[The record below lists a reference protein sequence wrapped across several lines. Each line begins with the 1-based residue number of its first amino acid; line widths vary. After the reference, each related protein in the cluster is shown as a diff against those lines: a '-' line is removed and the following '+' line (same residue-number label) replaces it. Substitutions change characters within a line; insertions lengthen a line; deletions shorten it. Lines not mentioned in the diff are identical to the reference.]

1 MPQRAEDVRQFA
13 SFLEEMRD
21 KVFPRDGPLQG
32 RLPVV
37 STEGEEDP
45 RVSVEQREEL
55 ETLEAFYPA
64 EEFPD
69 DVARVAPRWPVRLA
83 MRLAG
88 GTGSTLRF
96 TFAPSYPQAG
106 PLRCELHSED
116 VGVLAHEKDIL
127 AAAEEERAPLGFPS
141 VVVMFQAAQQW
152 VEDHEADIA
161 ARAASGG
168 VLPAATGADGDE
180 DGDDDDAPADAWW
193 KRDREDPVD
202 EALIQEAEKKAAEL
216 LPDDGSGTAWAR
228 AFGAGNYNKPWEF
241 VVGLVGKPSAGKSTL
256 FNAATRPEEADREAA
271 MAPHPFTTIDPNV
284 GPGWFAAPCPA
295 EALGLGDKVQP
306 EHGRAPSSR
315 RRLPLLVKDVAGLVP
330 GAYLGRGK
338 GNAFLNDLCDADS
351 LIHVVDASGR
361 SDREGVDQG
370 RSGGGGGG
378 GSATSSGDGGA
389 SSDPLEE
396 VGWVRH
402 EIHLWIFCNVR
413 EKWDTIRRKARMA
426 TTAPLREHL
435 ADRLF
440 GLFTGYR
447 ATRPF
452 VTQVFEK
459 AGFKLNDV
467 FNWTEYHAHLFVA
480 CFLRARFPIM
490 VALNKADV
498 PGAGPRIE
506 RARKVLGSSC
516 VAVSARSEWWLWDQ
530 QRKGHLTY
538 LEGGGADTV
547 ELAPAAPAAVR
558 EQLEKMKA
566 AVFRV
571 HGCTGVQEILSAA
584 VQRRQPL
591 YVCPVSDLGTLEP
604 LQKMSEKDTR
614 APAALPPLAT
624 MLLMRPLSTVDEAFR
639 VIRHEQML
647 RGDFVRAEVLT
658 DLGSR
663 TSRVLKREDAL
674 RGDGD
679 PTKAIVLKVLSNK
692 KAK

>member
-1 MPQRAEDVRQFA
+1 
-13 SFLEEMRD
+13 
-21 KVFPRDGPLQG
+21 
-32 RLPVV
+32 
-37 STEGEEDP
+37 
-45 RVSVEQREEL
+45 
-55 ETLEAFYPA
+55 
-64 EEFPD
+64 
-69 DVARVAPRWPVRLA
+69 
-83 MRLAG
+83 
-88 GTGSTLRF
+88 
-96 TFAPSYPQAG
+96 
-106 PLRCELHSED
+106 
-116 VGVLAHEKDIL
+116 
-127 AAAEEERAPLGFPS
+127 
-141 VVVMFQAAQQW
+141 
-152 VEDHEADIA
+152 
-161 ARAASGG
+161 
-168 VLPAATGADGDE
+168 
-180 DGDDDDAPADAWW
+180 
-193 KRDREDPVD
+193 
-202 EALIQEAEKKAAEL
+202 
-216 LPDDGSGTAWAR
+216 
-228 AFGAGNYNKPWEF
+228 
-241 VVGLVGKPSAGKSTL
+241 
-256 FNAATRPEEADREAA
+256 
-271 MAPHPFTTIDPNV
+271 
-284 GPGWFAAPCPA
+284 
-295 EALGLGDKVQP
+295 
-306 EHGRAPSSR
+306 
-315 RRLPLLVKDVAGLVP
+315 
-330 GAYLGRGK
+330 LGRGK

-351 LIHVVDASGR
+351 LIHVVDSSGR

-370 RSGGGGGG
+370 RAQEGAGAADAGKKGG
-378 GSATSSGDGGA
+378 T
-389 SSDPLEE
+389 DPLDE

-426 TTAPLREHL
+426 TTAPLRELL

-506 RARKVLGSSC
+506 RAKKVLGPSC

-547 ELAPAAPAAVR
+547 KLAEAAPAAVK
-558 EQLEKMKA
+558 EQWEKMQA
-566 AVFRV
+566 AVFKNYS
-571 HGCTGVQEILSAA
+571 CTGVQDILSAA

-591 YVCPVSDLGTLEP
+591 YVCPVSDLNTLEP
-604 LQKMSEKDTR
+604 LQKVSEKDSR
-614 APAALPPLAT
+614 APAPLPPLAT
-624 MLLMRPLSTVDEAFR
+624 MVLMRPLSTVDEAFR

-658 DLGSR
+658 DLAAK
-663 TSRVLKREDAL
+663 TSRVLKREDTL
-674 RGDGD
+674 KGDGD